1 MTKTDMLAPLVR
13 RDGVADLHLVPG
25 DHDPVDQQ
33 FYQLPPLLERG
44 SLQAGRDTPAEVL
57 GGRHQPGDL
66 AEPVRL
72 PAQLFLLPGEGFLP
86 PLQVGPTALVLGQ
99 RDDVPQVG
107 LGHALQLLGQAGPPA
122 AQAVPP
128 CLPLLR

>member
-13 RDGVADLHLVPG
+13 RDGVADLPFVPG

-33 FYQLPPLLERG
+33 FYQLPPLRKRG
-44 SLQAGRDTPAEVL
+44 SLQAGRDPPAEVL
-57 GGRHQPGDL
+57 GGRHQPGDR

-72 PAQLFLLPGEGFLP
+72 PAQLLLLPGEGFLP
-86 PLQVGPTALVLGQ
+86 PLQVGPAALVLGQ
-99 RDDVPQVG
+99 RHDVPPVG
-107 LGHALQLLGQAGPPA
+107 LGPALQLRAQAGPPA

-128 CLPLLR
+128 